1 MTLPD
6 KWVRKRI
13 YDLIDGMVVDTKTIP
28 CYDVSA
34 TNYDGDNYV
43 IMSTQTNTDDP
54 NKCGAGLDHSILLD
68 VVTRFPKNTGSRLLA
83 DNIVQSIITLM
94 DGFTLDVGSGLVAT
108 KIRLTIPN
116 DLTNETDSE
125 IVHRKFLRYEM
136 NTR

>member
-6 KWVRKRI
+6 KWVRKGV
-13 YDLIDGMVVDTKTIP
+13 YDLINNMVVDAKTIP

-54 NKCGAGLDHSILLD
+54 TKCGAGFDHSILLD

-83 DNIVQSIITLM
+83 DNIAQNIITLM
-94 DGFTLDVGSGLVAT
+94 DGFTIGGGLSAT
-108 KIRLTIPN
+108 NIRLTIPN
-116 DLTNETDSE
+116 DLTNETDAE